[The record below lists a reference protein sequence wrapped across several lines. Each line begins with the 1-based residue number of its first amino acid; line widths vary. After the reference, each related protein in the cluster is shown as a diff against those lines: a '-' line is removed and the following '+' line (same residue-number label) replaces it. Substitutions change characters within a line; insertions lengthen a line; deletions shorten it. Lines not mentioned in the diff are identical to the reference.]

1 MPAITTLDSFMT
13 YRDTGAGPIPVVL
26 LHGNPTSS
34 YLWRKVIPHIDPLT
48 RVLAPDLIGMG
59 ESGKPDSPYR
69 FADHAR
75 YLDAWFDGLELD
87 EVILAGHDWGGAL
100 AMDWAARHGDRVR
113 GVAVVETFLRPLSW
127 SEMPEQGRELFQ
139 RFRSPEGE
147 RMILWDNMFIE
158 FNLPFGAK
166 SLTPADLEVYRS
178 PYPTPESRRPMLVWP
193 REIPFDGEPADVAA
207 TMADYGRWMSTTPDI
222 PKLVMA
228 VDNGVGMGGQETIE
242 WARRTFAAT
251 EVANIGPAG
260 HHAPEDRP
268 DAIGSAI
275 AEWMIRHALAAPRDV
290 VDNRR

>member
-1 MPAITTLDSFMT
+1 M
-13 YRDTGAGPIPVVL
+13 
-26 LHGNPTSS
+26 
-34 YLWRKVIPHIDPLT
+34 
-48 RVLAPDLIGMG
+48 LAPDLIGMG

-75 YLDAWFDGLELD
+75 YLEAWFDALELD
-87 EVILAGHDWGGAL
+87 EVVLVGHDWGGAL

-113 GVAVVETFLRPLSW
+113 GVAVLETFLRPLRW
-127 SEMPEQGRELFQ
+127 SEMPEQGRELFR

-147 RMILWDNMFIE
+147 RMILQENMFIE

-166 SLTPADLEVYRS
+166 SLTPADLDVYRA

-207 TMADYGRWMSTTPDI
+207 VMTDYGRWMATTPDI

-228 VDNGVGMGGQETIE
+228 VDNGVGMGEQQTIE
-242 WARRTFAAT
+242 WARSTFAAA

-275 AEWMIRHALAAPRDV
+275 AEWVTRHALTASHPQDAVR
-290 VDNRR
+290 NAR